1 MYFVNELDFVCRD
14 GWRSETPVGSPPSKF
29 QDSGYIYFSLYKEVH
44 QNIVLRNRSRR
55 QKGAPHHFSE
65 KIVLQHFCYKHGEKV
80 VIELPACETVYHA
93 HNWIVSRDL
102 YSPDCFRQTN
112 PDVQIF
118 V

>member
-29 QDSGYIYFSLYKEVH
+29 QDSGYIYFSLYKEAH

-55 QKGAPHHFSE
+55 QKGDGRLRITFQKKLFYNIFVISME
-65 KIVLQHFCYKHGEKV
+65 KMYYHTA

-93 HNWIVSRDL
+93 HN
-102 YSPDCFRQTN
+102 
-112 PDVQIF
+112 
-118 V
+118 

>member
-44 QNIVLRNRSRR
+44 VTSEHSVAKPEPPT
-55 QKGAPHHFSE
+55 KGGRAAAHHFSE

-93 HNWIVSRDL
+93 HN
-102 YSPDCFRQTN
+102 
-112 PDVQIF
+112 
-118 V
+118 